1 MLKEKKAVA
10 IEAVSVMNEV
20 GKTMKFDGSNIILE
34 GEVLY
39 SEWKATWKR
48 VKAEIKKS
56 KKDKSPAN
64 RKSYKVRYTDN

>member
-1 MLKEKKAVA
+1 MLKEKKAVV
-10 IEAVSVMNEV
+10 IEAVSVINEV

-48 VKAEIKKS
+48 VKAEIKE
-56 KKDKSPAN
+56 
-64 RKSYKVRYTDN
+64 